1 MRLNRHAF
9 VLIALLA
16 ASVQG
21 ATLDRAAVL
30 REAVDLYKQAIEK
43 DHLRGAVL
51 YVAQRGEV
59 LLHEPVG
66 YRHVES
72 RAPMQKDTLFRM
84 ASNTKP
90 VVATAVMML
99 QEDGKLS
106 IDDPVAKHLRSF
118 DNAKSRGITIAQLL
132 SHTSGLRI
140 EPIFF
145 PFKPGEEVSLQAAV
159 AKFGAEGPKER
170 PGEYSYNNA
179 GYNTLGAVIE
189 VVSGMPLEDFL
200 RRRIYDPLG
209 MSDTLN
215 HADPAKL
222 DRMATVYRG
231 KRSGETVAFRKGWT
245 PGEPPDYPVIR
256 ASGGMISTAPD
267 YAKFLELFRNG
278 GIHNGVRLLKED
290 SVNAMLAPR
299 AKASAR
305 ASYGLGWMLAPDSS
319 YSHTGSDGTL
329 AWVDPRR
336 GVIGMI
342 FTQSP
347 GGIDPRNA
355 FRAKTPRLS
364 TPRASARRVGLRDPG
379 SKQFMVHRP
388 DTGSK
393 QGESM
398 VTESD
403 GVLKISSVLADRGE
417 ARRAFT
423 GV

>member
-1 MRLNRHAF
+1 MQLTRRALLL
-9 VLIALLA
+9 VALLA
-16 ASVQG
+16 ASVQI
-21 ATLDRAAVL
+21 AALDRAALL
-30 REAVDLYKQAIEK
+30 REALDLYKQAVEK
-43 DHLRGAVL
+43 DHIRGAVL
-51 YVAQRGEV
+51 YVAHRGEV

-66 YRHVES
+66 YRHFET

-106 IDDPVAKHLRSF
+106 IDDPVSKHLRSF
-118 DNAKSRGITIAQLL
+118 DNEKSRAITIAQLL

-145 PFKPGEEVSLQAAV
+145 PFKPGEEISLQAAV
-159 AKFGAEGPKER
+159 AKFGAEGPKEK
-170 PGEYSYNNA
+170 PGEYSYNNP

-231 KRSGETVAFRKGWT
+231 KRSGETVTFRKGWT
-245 PGEPPDYPVIR
+245 PGDPPDYPVIR
-256 ASGGMISTAPD
+256 ASGGMISTASD
-267 YAKFLELFRNG
+267 YAKFLEMFRNG
-278 GIHNGVRLLKED
+278 GIHNGVRLLKEE
-290 SVNAMLAPR
+290 SVKAMLVPR
-299 AKASAR
+299 GKANER
-305 ASYGLGWMLAPDSS
+305 TSYGLGWMLSADGG

-329 AWVDPRR
+329 AWVDPGR

-347 GGIDPRNA
+347 GGIDPRNE
-355 FRAKTPRLS
+355 FRAKIAEALDAPR
-364 TPRASARRVGLRDPG
+364 
-379 SKQFMVHRP
+379 
-388 DTGSK
+388 
-393 QGESM
+393 
-398 VTESD
+398 
-403 GVLKISSVLADRGE
+403 
-417 ARRAFT
+417 
-423 GV
+423 

>member
-1 MRLNRHAF
+1 MQLNRRVL

-16 ASVQG
+16 AAQI
-21 ATLDRAAVL
+21 AAFDRAALL
-30 REAVDLYKQAIEK
+30 RDAVDLYKQAVKK
-43 DHLRGAVL
+43 DHIRGAVL

-59 LLHEPVG
+59 LLHEAVG
-66 YRHVES
+66 YRHFES

-140 EPIFF
+140 RPIFY
-145 PFKPGEEVSLQAAV
+145 PFKPGEEISLQAAV
-159 AKFGAEGPKER
+159 AKFGAEGPEEK

-179 GYNTLGAVIE
+179 GYNTLGGVIE
-189 VVSGMPLEDFL
+189 VVSGMPLENFL
-200 RRRIYDPLG
+200 RRRIYEPLG

-215 HADPAKL
+215 HADPTKL
-222 DRMATVYRG
+222 ERMATVYRG
-231 KRSGETVAFRKGWT
+231 KRSGETVAFSKGWT
-245 PGEPPDYPVIR
+245 QGDPPDYPVIR
-256 ASGGMISTAPD
+256 ASGGMVSTVPD
-267 YAKFLELFRNG
+267 YAKFLEMFRNG
-278 GIHNGVRLLKED
+278 GIHNGVRLLKEE
-290 SVNAMLAPR
+290 SVKTMLAPR

-305 ASYGLGWMLAPDSS
+305 ASYGLGWMVSADGT

-329 AWVDPRR
+329 AWVDPTR

-347 GGIDPRNA
+347 GGIDPRNE
-355 FRAKTPRLS
+355 FRAKI
-364 TPRASARRVGLRDPG
+364 A
-379 SKQFMVHRP
+379 Q
-388 DTGSK
+388 
-393 QGESM
+393 
-398 VTESD
+398 
-403 GVLKISSVLADRGE
+403 VLDADR
-417 ARRAFT
+417 
-423 GV
+423 